1 MTSKPVTGI
10 TIKGGKVQT
19 KPPRVAAGQRK
30 NQEAKARRLEK
41 KWRSRSKTATA
52 TK

>member
-1 MTSKPVTGI
+1 MTTKPVTGI

-41 KWRSRSKTATA
+41 AWKAKSSR
-52 TK
+52 

>member
-1 MTSKPVTGI
+1 MTSKPVAGI

-19 KPPRVAAGQRK
+19 KPPRMPAGQRK

-41 KWRSRSKTATA
+41 AWLKKSKA
-52 TK
+52 